1 MSLIQQNFYG
11 LVMKSKFNSLL
22 YKFLDENQDIILGT
36 DNADTLAIMYESYRI
51 GVGLLSLE
59 ASESCVQTY
68 IDYIYKEYA
77 DYPKTI
83 IAIVWVL
90 LSAHKE
96 SHQCLRST
104 IRSLSNELKDYK
116 SFHLW
121 KRFLSAINAMAVYSE
136 LKNPVYNPIVV
147 SKAETAEE
155 SMQQAQQAAIM
166 NEGHGECAIH
176 QTLVFPN
183 VNQFNNNPAKVI
195 NYNKK
200 K

>member
-22 YKFLDENQDIILGT
+22 YKFFTENQDIILGT

-96 SHQCLRST
+96 SHQYLRST

-121 KRFLSAINAMAVYSE
+121 KRFCLPSMQWQCIRNLKIQYIIRLLSAKQKQP
-136 LKNPVYNPIVV
+136 KNLC
-147 SKAETAEE
+147 SK
-155 SMQQAQQAAIM
+155 
-166 NEGHGECAIH
+166 
-176 QTLVFPN
+176 PN
-183 VNQFNNNPAKVI
+183 RLLS
-195 NYNKK
+195 
-200 K
+200 

>member
-1 MSLIQQNFYG
+1 MIRQNFYD
-11 LVMKSKFNSLL
+11 LVMKNKFNSLL
-22 YKFLDENQDIILGT
+22 YKFFTENQDIILGT

-59 ASESCVQTY
+59 ASENCVQTY

-96 SHQCLRST
+96 SHQCLRPI
-104 IRSLSNELKDYK
+104 IRSLGNELKDYK

-121 KRFLSAINAMAVYSE
+121 KRFLSAVNAIPVYSE
-136 LKNPVYNPIVV
+136 LKIPVYNPIVV
-147 SKAETAEE
+147 SKAETADEF
-155 SMQQAQQAAIM
+155 MQQVRQTVVM

-176 QTLVFPN
+176 QTFVFPN

-195 NYNKK
+195 NYNKEK
-200 K
+200 

>member
-1 MSLIQQNFYG
+1 MSLNQQNFYG
-11 LVMKSKFNSLL
+11 LVRKSKFNSLL
-22 YKFLDENQDIILGT
+22 YKFFTENQDIVLGT

-96 SHQCLRST
+96 SHQCLRPT
-104 IRSLSNELKDYK
+104 IRSLGNELKDCK

-121 KRFLSAINAMAVYSE
+121 KRFLSAVNAMGVYSE
-136 LKNPVYNPIVV
+136 LKISVYNPIVV
-147 SKAETAEE
+147 SKAETTDE
-155 SMQQAQQAAIM
+155 SMQQARQAVVM

-195 NYNKK
+195 NYNKEK
-200 K
+200 